1 MNVLKKIYSRIYQ
14 RAFRLVLPVLPYRN
28 PYVLHDL
35 NALDVILLKKENLKK
50 VLIVTDKGIVENK
63 IINYVYEA
71 LEGKVASVL
80 YDKTDANPSPLNVKE
95 ALSLYKDNNCEGI
108 IAIGGGS
115 SLDCAK
121 AVGACVVYPNKD
133 LSKMKGILKV
143 HKKLPPFIAIP
154 TTAGTGSETTLASV
168 ITNKETNDKY
178 AIMSFP
184 LIPKYAILDAK
195 LTYTLPKHLTSTT
208 GLDALTHAIEAY
220 IGKSTIKETR
230 CLSLEACKL
239 IFENIVIAYKE
250 PLNFEARKNM
260 LDASFKAGLAF
271 SKSYVGYIHA
281 VAHSLG
287 GKYNTPHG
295 LANAV
300 IMPYVLKMYGK
311 SIYKKLYKIGL
322 YTNICNK
329 DDSYAVGANK
339 VIEKIISLNN
349 TMNIPDKL
357 DVIKDE
363 DIDSLVLHAYKEAN
377 PLYPVPKLFSLDE
390 MKEIYYQIKK

>member
-14 RAFRLVLPVLPYRN
+14 RTFRLVLPILPYRN
-28 PYVLHDL
+28 PLVLHDL
-35 NALDVILLKKENLKK
+35 NAIDVILLKKENVKK

-63 IINYVYEA
+63 IINNVYEA
-71 LEGKVASVL
+71 LYGKVEYVL
-80 YDKTDANPSPLNVKE
+80 YDKTQPNPSTLNVKE
-95 ALSLYKDNNCEGI
+95 ALDLYLNNNCEGI

-115 SLDCAK
+115 AMDCAK
-121 AVGACVVYPNKD
+121 AVGACVKYPGKD

-208 GLDALTHAIEAY
+208 GMDALTHAIEAY
-220 IGKSTIKETR
+220 IGKSTTKETR
-230 CLSLEACKL
+230 RLSLEACKL
-239 IFENIVIAYKE
+239 IFENIVVAYKE
-250 PLNFEARKNM
+250 PLNYEARKNM

-287 GKYNTPHG
+287 GRYNTPHG

-329 DDSYAVGANK
+329 DDSYEIGASK
-339 VIEKIISLNN
+339 VIEKIVSLNN
-349 TMNIPDKL
+349 LMNIPAKL
-357 DVIKDE
+357 DGIKDE
-363 DIDSLVLHAYKEAN
+363 DIDSLALHAYKEAN

-390 MKEIYYQIKK
+390 MKEIYYQVKK

>member
-1 MNVLKKIYSRIYQ
+1 MNIFKKVYCRIYQ
-14 RAFRLVLPVLPYRN
+14 RAFRLVLPILPYRN
-28 PYVLHDL
+28 PYVLHDC
-35 NALDVILLKKENLKK
+35 NALDVIILKKENIKK
-50 VLIVTDKGIVENK
+50 VLIVTDKGIVDNK
-63 IINYVYEA
+63 LINYVYEA
-71 LEGKVASVL
+71 LNGKVEYVV
-80 YDKTDANPSPLNVKE
+80 YDKTMPNPSTINVKE
-95 ALSLYKDNNCEGI
+95 ALDLYLNNNCEGI

-115 SLDCAK
+115 AMDCAK
-121 AVGACVVYPNKD
+121 AVGACVKYPGKD

-168 ITNKETNDKY
+168 ITNKETNDKS

-184 LIPKYAILDAK
+184 LIPKYAILDPK
-195 LTYTLPKHLTSTT
+195 LTYTLPPHLTSTT
-208 GLDALTHAIEAY
+208 GMDALTHAIEAY
-220 IGKSTIKETR
+220 IGKSTTKETR
-230 CLSLEACKL
+230 KNSLDACKL
-239 IFENIVIAYKE
+239 IFENILVAYNE
-250 PLNFEARKNM
+250 PSNYEARKNM

-322 YTNICNK
+322 YTNICSK
-329 DDSYAVGANK
+329 DDSYKVGANK
-339 VIEKIISLNN
+339 VIDKIISLNN
-349 TMNIPDKL
+349 MMNIPDKL
-357 DVIKDE
+357 EGIKQE
-363 DIDSLVLHAYKEAN
+363 DIDTLSLHAYKEAN
-377 PLYPVPKLFSLDE
+377 PLYPVPKLLSLDE
-390 MKEIYYQIKK
+390 MKEIYYYIKK